1 MIYWSKLSSKYTY
14 INWVP
19 FLKIMSQTSSTQ
31 SRPYIDLSR
40 VTLPTQVKINDQELD
55 VSSLNDQQKLILLD
69 LARLDKEINDTEFSL
84 RVLRSAK
91 SELSR
96 LFSKVSQAPNNESN
110 GN

>member
-1 MIYWSKLSSKYTY
+1 
-14 INWVP
+14 
-19 FLKIMSQTSSTQ
+19 MSNPSANQ

-40 VTLPTQVKINDQELD
+40 VTLPTQVKIDDQELD

-69 LARLDKEINDTEFSL
+69 LARVDKEINDTEFSL

-96 LFSKVSQAPNNESN
+96 LFSKVSQDPNSAN
-110 GN
+110 

>member
-1 MIYWSKLSSKYTY
+1 MLTEYNHDYMAYPALTAQK
-14 INWVP
+14 V
-19 FLKIMSQTSSTQ
+19 MSQPSPTASQ

-40 VTLPTQVKINDQELD
+40 VTLPTQIRIDDRELD

-96 LFSKVSQAPNNESN
+96 LFSKVTQAPNNESN

>member
-1 MIYWSKLSSKYTY
+1 
-14 INWVP
+14 
-19 FLKIMSQTSSTQ
+19 MSETSANQ

-40 VTLPTQVKINDQELD
+40 VTLPTQVKIDDRELD

-69 LARLDKEINDTEFSL
+69 LARVDKEINDTEFSL

-96 LFSKVSQAPNNESN
+96 LFSKVSQAPNNTN
-110 GN
+110 

>member
-1 MIYWSKLSSKYTY
+1 MPQPSS
-14 INWVP
+14 NP
-19 FLKIMSQTSSTQ
+19 

-40 VTLPTQVKINDQELD
+40 VTLPTQVKIDDQELD
-55 VSSLNDQQKLILLD
+55 VASLNDQQKLIILD

-96 LFSKVSQAPNNESN
+96 LFAKASQSSTSGSESN
-110 GN
+110 

>member
-1 MIYWSKLSSKYTY
+1 
-14 INWVP
+14 
-19 FLKIMSQTSSTQ
+19 MSQSPATP

-40 VTLPTQVKINDQELD
+40 VTLPTQVKIDDQELD
-55 VSSLNDQQKLILLD
+55 VASLNDQQKLILLD

-96 LFSKVSQAPNNESN
+96 LFAKASQNSSGATN
-110 GN
+110 

>member
-1 MIYWSKLSSKYTY
+1 
-14 INWVP
+14 
-19 FLKIMSQTSSTQ
+19 MSQPSPTASQ

-40 VTLPTQVKINDQELD
+40 VTLPTQVRIDDRELD

-96 LFSKVSQAPNNESN
+96 MFSKVSQPNDSSAN
-110 GN
+110 

>member
-1 MIYWSKLSSKYTY
+1 
-14 INWVP
+14 
-19 FLKIMSQTSSTQ
+19 MSQPSPTSSQ

-40 VTLPTQVKINDQELD
+40 VTLPTQVRIDDRELD

-96 LFSKVSQAPNNESN
+96 MFSKVSQPNDSS

>member
-1 MIYWSKLSSKYTY
+1 
-14 INWVP
+14 
-19 FLKIMSQTSSTQ
+19 MSQPSSTQ

-40 VTLPTQVKINDQELD
+40 VTLPTQVRIDDRELD

-96 LFSKVSQAPNNESN
+96 LFSKVSQPNDSSAN
-110 GN
+110 

>member
-1 MIYWSKLSSKYTY
+1 
-14 INWVP
+14 
-19 FLKIMSQTSSTQ
+19 MSQPSPTASQ

-40 VTLPTQVKINDQELD
+40 VTLPTQVRIDDRELD

-96 LFSKVSQAPNNESN
+96 LFSKVSQPNDSSAN
-110 GN
+110 